1 MIYINKFFLK
11 KSKKNYKYSSSFM
24 DYSWS
29 NGNTIM
35 VLVRGGSRVS
45 FNLERKMIQGN
56 TM

>member
-1 MIYINKFFLK
+1 
-11 KSKKNYKYSSSFM
+11 M